1 MLSVTLSTRSQ
12 TKSGPAVK
20 DAQTEQT
27 QLRTSEIPAH
37 EGQSPS
43 AVSPVIPDSG
53 KKETSSPWIE
63 KYEIGS
69 GKDRINVRI
78 FREPVILDA

>member
-1 MLSVTLSTRSQ
+1 MSSVSLSTRFQITNESALQ
-12 TKSGPAVK
+12 E
-20 DAQTEQT
+20 AQTEQT
-27 QLRTSEIPAH
+27 QLRTSEIPAK

-43 AVSPVIPDSG
+43 AVPPVIPDSG